1 MVDALE
7 QASYITD
14 PLVSYFWV
22 STMASTLQ
30 RGGRLVALVLFSAAL
45 AACSKP
51 APSGEDVRPV
61 RAVTVSPLAASAAA
75 ELAGEVRPRIETRVG
90 FQVAGRIARRLVE
103 VGQTVQAGQVL
114 ATLDPADY
122 QLGLAAAR
130 AQMSAAQVDRDQQR
144 VDYKRFE
151 ELSKQGFISGA
162 DLERRK
168 AGLDAAEARYAQ
180 AAAQADV
187 SGNQAAYSTLRAP
200 ATGVVTGVD
209 AEAGQVVTAGQS
221 VVRIARTEEKEVLV
235 SIPEGQ
241 LAALRQITDVR
252 VRLWANER
260 ELRGK
265 VREIAPMADPATR
278 TYPARITLIDA
289 PSAVALGMSAT
300 VNFVAPRTEG
310 VITLPLQSLFKD
322 GDATFVWVLDRRA
335 MTVQRSPVKL
345 ANVAGNDVVVASGVE
360 PGDTVITAGVHM
372 LKAGQKVKLLDAA
385 SGFNAREN
393 KEVTEPLPAAEN
405 DVKTRS

>member
-1 MVDALE
+1 
-7 QASYITD
+7 
-14 PLVSYFWV
+14 
-22 STMASTLQ
+22 MASTLA
-30 RGGRLVALVLFSAAL
+30 RRGRLVALVLFCAAL

-51 APSGEDVRPV
+51 VPAGEDVRPV
-61 RAVTVSPLAASAAA
+61 RAMTVAPLAGSATA

-130 AQMSAAQVDRDQQR
+130 AQMAAAQVDRDQQR

-151 ELSKQGFISGA
+151 ELAKRGFISGA

-168 AGLDAAEARYAQ
+168 AALDAAEARFAQ
-180 AAAQADV
+180 AVAQADV

-200 ATGVVTGVD
+200 TTGVVTGVD

-221 VVRIARTEEKEVLV
+221 VVRIAGTDEKEVAV

-289 PSAVALGMSAT
+289 PPSVALGMSAT
-300 VNFVAPRTEG
+300 VSFTAPVAES

-322 GDATFVWVLDRRA
+322 GDATFVWVLDRTA

-345 ANVAGNDVVVASGVE
+345 ANVAGNDVVVESGVG
-360 PGDTVITAGVHM
+360 PGDTVITAGVHL
-372 LKAGQKVKLLDAA
+372 LKAGQKVKLLGGADG
-385 SGFNAREN
+385 SNNHQKNEIG
-393 KEVTEPLPAAEN
+393 EPVPAAAI

>member
-1 MVDALE
+1 MQTTLSRGVQQVALLSVC
-7 QASYITD
+7 A
-14 PLVSYFWV
+14 
-22 STMASTLQ
+22 A
-30 RGGRLVALVLFSAAL
+30 LVA
-45 AACSKP
+45 CSPP

-61 RAVTVSPLAASAAA
+61 RAVTVSPLVTSAAA
-75 ELAGEVRPRIETRVG
+75 ELAGEVRPRIETKVG
-90 FQVAGRIARRLVE
+90 FQVAGRIARRVVE
-103 VGQTVQAGQVL
+103 VGQTVQAGQTL

-130 AQMSAAQVDRDQQR
+130 AQVAAAQVDRDQQR
-144 VDYKRFE
+144 LDYKRFE
-151 ELSKQGFISGA
+151 ELSRQGFISGA

-168 AGLDAAEARYAQ
+168 AGLDSAEARFSQ

-241 LAALRQITDVR
+241 LEALRRINDVR
-252 VRLWANER
+252 VRLWASDR

-289 PSAVALGMSAT
+289 PNSVALGMSAT
-300 VNFVAPRTEG
+300 VIFVAPIAAS

-322 GDATFVWVLDRRA
+322 GDSTFVWLLDKSDV
-335 MTVQRSPVKL
+335 TVRRSPIKL
-345 ANVAGNDVVVASGVE
+345 ASVAGNDVVIASGVTA
-360 PGDTVITAGVHM
+360 GDTVVTAGVHL
-372 LKAGQKVKLLDAA
+372 LKPGQKVKLVDAPGA
-385 SGFNAREN
+385 APPADTARDN
-393 KEVTEPLPAAEN
+393 KGATEPLPAAANESKN
-405 DVKTRS
+405 KS